1 MKQFTALSRRGNSV
15 LRRNLLI
22 GLLLVSFGFAGCGG
36 KLGKI
41 EPAAVDTAIADAEA
55 AIAAARE
62 VDAPSLAA
70 DAFAAAASHLE
81 AAKTALAEKKGDAA
95 LRLAYQALSDA
106 RIAQRDALN
115 VAKNAE
121 LNAALL
127 HKAAGADELRQTL
140 HAKEQELTEV
150 RTEIHDLQR
159 EGDKQKQTVSELQ
172 EKNRELRNK
181 RATYSAQVAE
191 LSKTLDDIQKRARRA
206 ETKLRDYG
214 KDVSD
219 LRQQLE
225 VAERMAKEEGHQKRA
240 VVAEINSLRRQ
251 LREQAAIY
259 TEKLA
264 AASQVKTDKR
274 HEDYLKQ
281 KAQEARTYVDSQPV
295 LHPTKT
301 GRTSL
306 STAQIAAGKAA
317 LGNWENTWYSKNL
330 DAHLSYYTPG
340 IVTDKVVIHE
350 SKEHRNKIDLQQL
363 QSNLREMN
371 TYAWSKVKMDTQVE
385 GESVIGINRLTR
397 LVTPAADENA
407 TALYNIWIREV
418 WMHEVGNAW
427 KIHHEIWQIY
437 ENVPNF

>member
-1 MKQFTALSRRGNSV
+1 MKQFIALSRRGNSV

-22 GLLLVSFGFAGCGG
+22 GLLLVSFGLVGCGG

-41 EPAAVDTAIADAEA
+41 EPAAVDTAIADAAA

-62 VDAPSLAA
+62 ADAPSLTA
-70 DAFAAAASHLE
+70 DAFAVAASNLE
-81 AAKTALAEKKGDAA
+81 AAKTALAEKKGDEA
-95 LRLAYQALSDA
+95 LRLAYQAMSDA
-106 RIAQRDALN
+106 RIARRDALN
-115 VAKNAE
+115 IAKNAE

-127 HKAAGADELRQTL
+127 QKTAGADELRQTL
-140 HAKEQELTEV
+140 SAKEQELVEV
-150 RTEIHDLQR
+150 RTEIQDLQR
-159 EGDKQKQTVSELQ
+159 EEDKRKQTVSELQ
-172 EKNRELRNK
+172 EQNRELRDK
-181 RATYSAQVAE
+181 RAVYSAQVAE
-191 LSKTLDDIQKRARRA
+191 LSKTLDNIQKRANRA
-206 ETKLRDYG
+206 EIELRNYG
-214 KDVSD
+214 RDVAD
-219 LRQQLE
+219 LRRKLG

-240 VVAEINSLRRQ
+240 VVAEINSLRSQ

-264 AASQVKTDKR
+264 AASQVKTDKQ

-281 KAQEARTYVDSQPV
+281 KAQEASAYVDNQPV
-295 LHPTKT
+295 LHPPKT

-330 DAHLSYYTPG
+330 DAHLSYYTPS

-350 SKEHRNKIDLQQL
+350 SKEHRNKIDVQQL
-363 QSNLREMN
+363 QSDLREMN

-397 LVTPAADENA
+397 LVAPAADENA

>member
-1 MKQFTALSRRGNSV
+1 MKQFIALSRRRNSV

-22 GLLLVSFGFAGCGG
+22 GLLLVSFGLVGCGG

-41 EPAAVDTAIADAEA
+41 EPAAVDTAIADAAA

-62 VDAPSLAA
+62 VDASSLAA
-70 DAFAAAASHLE
+70 DAFAAAESNLE

-95 LRLAYQALSDA
+95 LRLAYQAISDA

-127 HKAAGADELRQTL
+127 QKTAGTDELRQTL
-140 HAKEQELTEV
+140 SAKEQKLDEL
-150 RTEIHDLQR
+150 RTEIQKLQR
-159 EGDKQKQTVSELQ
+159 EEDEREQTLSELQ
-172 EKNRELRNK
+172 EKNRELRDK
-181 RATYSAQVAE
+181 RATYSAQVAK
-191 LSKTLDDIQKRARRA
+191 LSKTLDDIQKRANRA
-206 ETKLRDYG
+206 ETELRNYG
-214 KDVSD
+214 RDVAD
-219 LRQQLE
+219 LRGKLE

-264 AASQVKTDKR
+264 AASQLKTDKQ

-281 KAQEARTYVDSQPV
+281 KAQEAHAYVDSQPA
-295 LHPTKT
+295 LHPPKT

-330 DAHLSYYTPG
+330 NAHLSYYTPG
-340 IVTDKVVIHE
+340 IVADKVVIHE

-363 QSNLREMN
+363 QSDLREMN
-371 TYAWSKVKMDTQVE
+371 TYAWSKVKIDTQVE

>member
-1 MKQFTALSRRGNSV
+1 MKQFIALSRRGNSV
-15 LRRNLLI
+15 LRRNLLL

-41 EPAAVDTAIADAEA
+41 EPAAVDTAIADAA
-55 AIAAARE
+55 AAVAAARE
-62 VDAPSLAA
+62 ADAPSLTA
-70 DAFAAAASHLE
+70 DAFAAAESHLE
-81 AAKTALAEKKGDAA
+81 AAKTALAEKKGDEA
-95 LRLAYQALSDA
+95 LRLAYQAMSDA
-106 RIAQRDALN
+106 KIARRDALN
-115 VAKNAE
+115 IAKNAE

-127 HKAAGADELRQTL
+127 QKAADADELRQTL
-140 HAKEQELTEV
+140 STKTQELAEV
-150 RTEIHDLQR
+150 RTEVQELQR
-159 EGDKQKQTVSELQ
+159 EEDKRKQTVSELQ
-172 EKNRELRNK
+172 EQNRELRDK
-181 RATYSAQVAE
+181 RAIYSAQVAK
-191 LSKTLDDIQKRARRA
+191 LSKTLDDIQTRADRA
-206 ETKLRDYG
+206 ETELRNYGRDVAELRRKLG
-214 KDVSD
+214 
-219 LRQQLE
+219 

-240 VVAEINSLRRQ
+240 VVAEINSLRSQ

-264 AASQVKTDKR
+264 AASRVKTDKQ

-281 KAQEARTYVDSQPV
+281 KAQEASAYVDNQPV
-295 LHPTKT
+295 LQPPKT

-363 QSNLREMN
+363 QSDLREMN
-371 TYAWSKVKMDTQVE
+371 TYAWSKVKIDTQVE

-397 LVTPAADENA
+397 LVAPAADENA